1 MSNLQQS
8 SVQSSGGAG
17 GRAAPAVLVT
27 GASRGLGRGIAVEL
41 AAAGYSVAVNYR
53 SNADAAAE
61 TLRLCEEAASRSAE
75 TAAGNGAPEGNAPPR
90 FTAVQGDVALAE
102 DRHRMVDE
110 TLAAFGGIYG
120 LVNNAGISPRERND
134 ITVAT
139 EESFQ
144 EVLQTNLT
152 GPYFLTQLVVQHWLA
167 ESEDRGEA
175 AAAGGD
181 QGRRGIGDQEPPDPR
196 HHIVFVTSISAAT
209 ASINRG
215 EYCVSKAG
223 AAMAAELWATRLAP
237 EGINVYEVRPGIMET
252 DMTSGVHE
260 KYSRLIGEGLVPQR
274 RWGRPRDLGR
284 ICRGIM
290 DNDLAFSTGAVIYSD
305 GGFNIST
312 L

>member
-1 MSNLQQS
+1 MSELKQS
-8 SVQSSGGAG
+8 SVQSRTGADG
-17 GRAAPAVLVT
+17 NEAPAVLVT
-27 GASRGLGRGIAVEL
+27 GASRGLGRGIALDL

-61 TLRLCEEAASRSAE
+61 TISLCEDVAAQAGG
-75 TAAGNGAPEGNAPPR
+75 AAPKPR
-90 FTAVQGDVALAE
+90 FIAVQGDVAVAE
-102 DRHRMVDE
+102 DRRRMVDE
-110 TLAAFGGIYG
+110 SLAAFGRIYG

-134 ITVAT
+134 ITVAG

-167 ESEDRGEA
+167 ESEATTDGGGA
-175 AAAGGD
+175 DAGGE
-181 QGRRGIGDQEPPDPR
+181 QGLGGKQGPPEPR

-274 RWGRPRDLGR
+274 RWGQPRDLGR
-284 ICRGIM
+284 ICRSIM